1 MNSKLIALEI
11 LSSDSYLVV
20 NKKLVKRFGC
30 SVAVFVSNLIDKYKY
45 FYDKQILIDDGF
57 YITHKKLIEE
67 YGFNDRDI
75 RNCKNI
81 LKTANIIELKRIGLP
96 AKEYYYINWDNLML
110 NLNPDLNFNLTS
122 ATESVSTC
130 ATESVSTCATESVT
144 TINNNKVNNNKLKL
158 TSFEEEDNS
167 PKLTRFITPNQ
178 FNNFW
183 ELYPK
188 KAEKGKALT
197 SWNKISTKKTGVK
210 PTWRQI
216 RNAIIA
222 QKQTERWQN
231 KDFIPLP
238 TTWLNQSRWL
248 DDPNEMKNFNYGNNG
263 NGKTYSNNRFEP
275 MFDEIGKTSRND

>member
-45 FYDKQILIDDGF
+45 FYDKQILIEDGF

-197 SWNKISTKKTGVK
+197 SWNKLCTKKTGVK

-216 RNAIIA
+216 RSAIIA
-222 QKQTERWQN
+222 QKQSDRWQN

>member
-1 MNSKLIALEI
+1 MNSKLFALEI
-11 LSSDSYLVV
+11 LSSESYLVV
-20 NKKLVKRFGC
+20 NKKLIKQFGPDT
-30 SVAVFVSNLIDKYKY
+30 AIFLSNLIDKYKY
-45 FYDKQILIDDGF
+45 FQDKQILIEDGF

-67 YGFNDRDI
+67 YGFTDRGI
-75 RNCKNI
+75 RNCKTS
-81 LKTANIIELKRIGLP
+81 LKTKGLIETKLIGIP
-96 AKEYYYINWDNLML
+96 PKEYYYINWEELIKSMDVELTQETIKNGVRDIPYGTVRDWPNGTVRDN
-110 NLNPDLNFNLTS
+110 
-122 ATESVSTC
+122 
-130 ATESVSTCATESVT
+130 
-144 TINNNKVNNNKLKL
+144 NNNKVINNNKLKL
-158 TSFEEEDNS
+158 TSFEEEDL

-183 ELYPK
+183 ELYPR

-197 SWNKISTKKTGVK
+197 SWNKLCTKKTGVK

-222 QKQTERWQN
+222 QKQSDRWQN

-248 DDPNEMKNFNYGNNG
+248 DDPNEMKNFDYGNNG
-263 NGKTYSNNRFEP
+263 NGKTYSNNKFEP